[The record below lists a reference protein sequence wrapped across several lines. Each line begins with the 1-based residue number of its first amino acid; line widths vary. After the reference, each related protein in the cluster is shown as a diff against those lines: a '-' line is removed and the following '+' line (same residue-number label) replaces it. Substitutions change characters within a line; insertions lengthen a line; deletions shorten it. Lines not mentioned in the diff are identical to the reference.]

1 MNRCPLGLLA
11 HPRRSLPLI
20 GINHVGGNKERV
32 RVLASCLSEH
42 GQLRDVITLFTL
54 TMPSRNAALQLCLV
68 LGGFTASQPHAL
80 RPGSQLNI
88 WVMSAEMVGAVELDA
103 QGHEFGTVCDRI
115 GYVI

>member
-1 MNRCPLGLLA
+1 M
-11 HPRRSLPLI
+11 
-20 GINHVGGNKERV
+20 
-32 RVLASCLSEH
+32 LASCLSEH